1 MRDHLEI
8 AVYGK
13 GGIGKSTVSA
23 NMTAATAMKGLN
35 VLQIGCDPKHD
46 STRLLM
52 HGTSIPT
59 VLDVLRDKGA
69 ENAQPEDILKKSEIS
84 LAGSEIGCIEAG
96 GPKPGVGCAG
106 RGIISAFEYLGK
118 HHILEQYDRVL
129 YDVLGDVVCGGFA
142 VPVRREYAD
151 AVFLVTS
158 GEYMALYAANN
169 ILRGIRNFDGDK
181 YKRIAGIIYNER
193 KLEDEDERVRRFA
206 EAVGLPVLVKVP
218 RSDAFARAE
227 EQNCTVMELE
237 GAEKEKSV
245 FRTLADMLIN
255 GMTLY
260 AANPL
265 SDEDHERIVLGKGD
279 KSNAADTAGEHA
291 AGPALADADGLSGA
305 DVLPCDSA
313 LDGSSRSYTSR
324 RPLYGCAF
332 NGAASFAV
340 HLTDAIVIAHGPKA
354 CAFYTMQTISSPG
367 KRNIFNR
374 GVLLP
379 SSISPNFVSTDISH
393 SEAVFG
399 GMDLLKDAVKKAME
413 QKPGAVIVVST
424 CVAGIIGDDLKAV
437 EEMSTDDIPVIAITA
452 DGDMNGDYMEGLR
465 MAQEIIVSRLA
476 DRNVPKKD
484 KCVNIIGEA
493 GIVTNKGSN
502 FAVMERLLSGMGIR
516 VNCRFLGDA
525 TAQEVK
531 GLCKARLNI
540 LAAESADAYQLKE
553 YLVKEFGCEFL
564 EEPLPIGFEA
574 TKNWVNAIGR
584 FFGCEEEAARII
596 KAERKDYEERVAN
609 LKKHLEGKKIFLT
622 TINTNIDWLLD
633 TAYDAGM
640 TFAHIGVYN
649 YLRTPINVTKHPERM
664 DIVEETLD
672 AGKTR
677 QLIKE
682 LKPDIILSAYASGS
696 NDDQAVID
704 VLPMVPDL
712 GVMSAVLIME
722 RWIRLM
728 QTKRKGEWERDRV
741 LFEKYFG

>member
-1 MRDHLEI
+1 
-8 AVYGK
+8 
-13 GGIGKSTVSA
+13 
-23 NMTAATAMKGLN
+23 
-35 VLQIGCDPKHD
+35 
-46 STRLLM
+46 
-52 HGTSIPT
+52 
-59 VLDVLRDKGA
+59 
-69 ENAQPEDILKKSEIS
+69 
-84 LAGSEIGCIEAG
+84 
-96 GPKPGVGCAG
+96 
-106 RGIISAFEYLGK
+106 
-118 HHILEQYDRVL
+118 
-129 YDVLGDVVCGGFA
+129 
-142 VPVRREYAD
+142 
-151 AVFLVTS
+151 
-158 GEYMALYAANN
+158 
-169 ILRGIRNFDGDK
+169 
-181 YKRIAGIIYNER
+181 NER

-206 EAVGLPVLVKVP
+206 DAVGLPVLVKVP
-218 RSDAFARAE
+218 RSEVFARAE
-227 EQNCTVMELE
+227 EENCTVMELD
-237 GAEKEKSV
+237 GAEREKNV
-245 FRTLADMLIN
+245 FNTLADLLIN

-260 AANPL
+260 PANPL
-265 SDEDHERIVLGKGD
+265 SDEDHERIVLGKGE
-279 KSNAADTAGEHA
+279 KSVPKAAEADGKPSGA
-291 AGPALADADGLSGA
+291 ADADE
-305 DVLPCDSA
+305 LPCEA
-313 LDGSSRSYTSR
+313 AFPETEKSYTNR

-476 DRNVPKKD
+476 DRNVPKED

-502 FAVMERLLSGMGIR
+502 FAVMERLLKGMGIR

-574 TKNWVNAIGR
+574 TKNWVMAIGR
-584 FFGCEEEAARII
+584 FFGCEEEAARIVE
-596 KAERKDYEERVAN
+596 AERKDYEERVAN

-633 TAYDAGM
+633 TAFDAGM

-649 YLRTPINVTKHPERM
+649 YLRTPLNVTKHPERM
-664 DIVEETLD
+664 NIVEETLD

-682 LKPDIILSAYASGS
+682 LDPDIILSAYASGNS
-696 NDDQAVID
+696 DDHAVID

-741 LFEKYFG
+741 LFEKYFR

>member
-1 MRDHLEI
+1 MNDHLEI

-23 NMTAATAMKGLN
+23 NMTAAAAMKGVK

-52 HGTSIPT
+52 HGESIPT

-69 ENAQPEDILKKSEIS
+69 ENAAPEDVLKTSPILEGN
-84 LAGSEIGCIEAG
+84 APIGCIEAG

-106 RGIISAFEYLGK
+106 RGIISAFEFLGK
-118 HHILEQYDRVL
+118 NHIREQYDRVI

-158 GEYMALYAANN
+158 GEFMALYAANN

-181 YKRIAGIIYNER
+181 YNRVAGIIYNER
-193 KLEDEDERVRRFA
+193 KLEDEDGRVERFA
-206 EAVGLPVLVKVP
+206 KAVGLPVLVKVP

-227 EQNCTVMELE
+227 EQNRTVMELD
-237 GAEKEKSV
+237 GAEQEKKV
-245 FRTLADMLIN
+245 FNVLADMLVN

-260 AANPL
+260 PANPL

-279 KSNAADTAGEHA
+279 QNDPKEEQTGGQAETGENKENT
-291 AGPALADADGLSGA
+291 DN
-305 DVLPCDSA
+305 LPCEEETS
-313 LDGSSRSYTSR
+313 GSYRNR

-332 NGAASFAV
+332 NGASSFAV

-399 GMDLLKDAVKKAME
+399 GIDLLKDAVRKAME

-437 EEMSTDDIPVIAITA
+437 EEMSTPDIPVIAITA

-465 MAQEIIVSRLA
+465 MAQEILVSRLA
-476 DRNVPKKD
+476 DPQVPKEE

-502 FAVMERLLSGMGIR
+502 FAVMERLLKGMGIR

-525 TAQEVK
+525 TVEEVR
-531 GLCKARLNI
+531 GLCKAKLNI

-553 YLVKEFGCEFL
+553 YLIKEFGCEFL

-574 TKNWVNAIGR
+574 TKNWVSAIGS
-584 FFGCEEEAARII
+584 FFGCEEAAKQII
-596 KAERKDYEERVAN
+596 EAERKDYEDRVAH
-609 LKKHLEGKKIFLT
+609 LKEYLEGKKIFLT

-649 YLRTPINVTKHPERM
+649 YLRTPLNVTKHPERM
-664 DIVEETLD
+664 EAVKEMLD
-672 AGKTR
+672 AGKTK

-682 LKPDIILSAYASGS
+682 LKPDIILSAYASSG
-696 NDDQAVID
+696 NDDEQAIVD

-741 LFEKYFG
+741 LFEKYFR

>member
-8 AVYGK
+8 AIYGK

-23 NMTAATAMKGLN
+23 NMTAAAAMKGQN

-52 HGTSIPT
+52 HGASIPT

-69 ENAQPEDILKKSEIS
+69 ENALPEDILKKSELS
-84 LAGSEIGCIEAG
+84 LTESEIGCIEAG

-106 RGIISAFEYLGK
+106 RGIISAFEFLGK

-193 KLEDEDERVRRFA
+193 KLEDEDARVRRFA
-206 EAVGLPVLVKVP
+206 DAVGLPVLVKVP
-218 RSDAFARAE
+218 RSEAFARAE
-227 EQNCTVMELE
+227 EQNRTVMELD
-237 GAEKEKSV
+237 GAEKEKKV
-245 FRTLADMLIN
+245 FNELADMLIG

-260 AANPL
+260 SANPL
-265 SDEDHERIVLGKGD
+265 SDEDHERIVLGKEEKKPDAGKATESD
-279 KSNAADTAGEHA
+279 GASDGSND
-291 AGPALADADGLSGA
+291 
-305 DVLPCDSA
+305 DVLPCEA
-313 LDGSSRSYTSR
+313 NIGETQKSYVNR

-332 NGAASFAV
+332 NGAASFSV

-476 DRNVPKKD
+476 DRNVPKEEN
-484 KCVNIIGEA
+484 CVNIIGET
-493 GIVTNKGSN
+493 GIATNKGSN
-502 FAVMERLLSGMGIR
+502 YAVMERLLNAMGIR

-525 TAQEVK
+525 TVEEVK
-531 GLCKARLNI
+531 GLCKAGLNI
-540 LAAESADAYQLKE
+540 LAAESADAHQLKD
-553 YLVKEFGCEFL
+553 YLIKEFGCVFL

-574 TKNWVNAIGR
+574 TKNWLMAIGR
-584 FFGCEEEAARII
+584 FFGREKEAEQLIA
-596 KAERKDYEERVAN
+596 AERKTYEERVAF
-609 LKKHLEGKKIFLT
+609 LREHLEGKRIFLT

-633 TAYDAGM
+633 TAFEAGLS
-640 TFAHIGVYN
+640 FAHIGVFN
-649 YLRTPINVTKHPERM
+649 YLRTPLNISKHPERVEA
-664 DIVEETLD
+664 VEEVLD
-672 AGKTR
+672 ASRTR
-677 QLIKE
+677 ALIKE
-682 LKPDIILSAYASGS
+682 LKPDIILSAYTS
-696 NDDQAVID
+696 NAADDDAIAD
-704 VLPMVPDL
+704 ALPMIPDL

-728 QTKRKGEWERDRV
+728 QTKRKGEWENDRT
-741 LFEKYFG
+741 LFEKYFR

>member
-84 LAGSEIGCIEAG
+84 LADSEIGCIEAG

-206 EAVGLPVLVKVP
+206 DAVGLPVLVKVP
-218 RSDAFARAE
+218 RSEVFARAE
-227 EQNCTVMELE
+227 EENCTVMELD
-237 GAEKEKSV
+237 GAEREKNV
-245 FRTLADMLIN
+245 FNTLADLLIN

-260 AANPL
+260 PANPL
-265 SDEDHERIVLGKGD
+265 SDEDHERIVLGKGE
-279 KSNAADTAGEHA
+279 KSVPKAAEADGKPSGA
-291 AGPALADADGLSGA
+291 ADADE
-305 DVLPCDSA
+305 LPCEA
-313 LDGSSRSYTSR
+313 AFPETEKSYTNR

-399 GMDLLKDAVKKAME
+399 GMDLLKDAVKIAME

-476 DRNVPKKD
+476 DRNVPKED

-502 FAVMERLLSGMGIR
+502 FAVMERLLKGMGIR

-574 TKNWVNAIGR
+574 TKNWVMAIGR
-584 FFGCEEEAARII
+584 FFGCEEEAAKIVE
-596 KAERKDYEERVAN
+596 AERKDYEERVAN

-633 TAYDAGM
+633 TAFDAGM

-649 YLRTPINVTKHPERM
+649 YLRTPLNVTKHPERM
-664 DIVEETLD
+664 NIVEETLD

-682 LKPDIILSAYASGS
+682 LDPDIILSAYASGNS
-696 NDDQAVID
+696 DDHAVID

-741 LFEKYFG
+741 LFEKYFQ

>member
-1 MRDHLEI
+1 MREHLEI

-13 GGIGKSTVSA
+13 GGIGKSTISA
-23 NMTAATAMKGLN
+23 NMTAAAAMKGCR

-52 HGTSIPT
+52 HGESIPT

-69 ENAQPEDILKKSEIS
+69 EKAQPEDILKQAKIALS
-84 LAGSEIGCIEAG
+84 GSEIGCIEAG

-118 HHILEQYDRVL
+118 HHILEQYDLVL

-193 KLEDEDERVRRFA
+193 KLEDEDARVRRFA

-237 GAEKEKSV
+237 GAGQEKKV
-245 FRTLADMLIN
+245 FDKLADMLLN

-260 AANPL
+260 PANPL
-265 SDEDHERIVLGKGD
+265 SDEEHEKIVLGKEE
-279 KSNAADTAGEHA
+279 KSSTDRAAKAAVAGTAAEALADGTGGADGLPCEAAADTQ
-291 AGPALADADGLSGA
+291 
-305 DVLPCDSA
+305 
-313 LDGSSRSYTSR
+313 RSYVNR

-399 GMDLLKDAVKKAME
+399 GMDLLKDAVEKAME

-437 EEMSTDDIPVIAITA
+437 EEMSTEDIPVIAITA

-465 MAQEIIVSRLA
+465 MAQEILVSRLA
-476 DRNVPKKD
+476 DPSVPKED

-502 FAVMERLLSGMGIR
+502 YAVMKRLLNGMGIR

-525 TAQEVK
+525 TVEEVR

-553 YLVKEFGCEFL
+553 YMIKEFGSEFL

-574 TKNWVNAIGR
+574 TKNWVNAIAG
-584 FFGCEEEAARII
+584 FFGCEEAAQKII
-596 KAERKDYEERVAN
+596 EAERKDYEERVAH

-649 YLRTPINVTKHPERM
+649 YLRTPLNVTKHPERM
-664 DIVEETLD
+664 AVVQESLD
-672 AGKTR
+672 AGRTR
-677 QLIKE
+677 QLIRE
-682 LKPDIILSAYASGS
+682 LKPDIILSAYASGE
-696 NDDQAVID
+696 DKEQALVD

-728 QTKRKGEWERDRV
+728 QTKRKGEWEHDRV
-741 LFEKYFG
+741 LFEKYFR